1 MADAVARYKSGQIK
15 DTQDRADAT
24 YRRRQRELR
33 TWVDRIAGE
42 LGLGRYQ
49 LLATH
54 NAELVAQLLKNHNP
68 GS

>member
-15 DTQDRADAT
+15 ATQDRADRN

-33 TWVDRIAGE
+33 TWVDQVAGE
-42 LGLGRYQ
+42 LGLSRDQ
-49 LLATH
+49 LLTAR

-68 GS
+68 G